1 MSKEQTTL
9 YKLLLQKVGTLLKCS
24 TFDNYMNAHEYESRL
39 VMSDATY
46 EAMQDLFD
54 TYKAVDFENHKK
66 QINAGL
72 FEAVT
77 CIGDTN
83 EQ

>member
-1 MSKEQTTL
+1 MTKEQNTL

-24 TFDNYMNAHEYESRL
+24 TFDDYMNAHEKEPRI

-46 EAMQDLFD
+46 EAMQALFD
-54 TYKAVDFENHKK
+54 TYRAIDYENHKN

-83 EQ
+83 D